1 MPWSNQSGGN
11 GSGGQGPKGPWG
23 SGGSNNSGMRP
34 PDLDELLRRLQENLK
49 RFLPA
54 GGLGRGGWA
63 VAGLAVAVLWLLSGF
78 YIVSPYEQGVVLQF
92 GKFIRHTQPG
102 VNYHLPWPIET
113 AYTPEVTRQKQT
125 NIGYRITSDN
135 SNQSQTEDVPDESLM
150 LTGDENIVDINFTV
164 FWQIK
169 DANAYLFNV
178 ENPEATVKAV
188 AESAMREAVG
198 QDQMDL
204 ILTSDRERIQVKVQK
219 LMQEALDSY
228 RAGIQ
233 VTDVQMQKAEPP
245 DDVRAAYLDVQAALA
260 DQDRKRNEAE
270 AYANQ
275 IIPQARG
282 EAAQIVQD
290 AEAYRQQVIAEAT
303 GAAKRFLLI
312 DAEYKKAPEVTR
324 RRIYLETMT
333 QVLAPMNKVIV
344 DDSAKG
350 VVPYFQLP
358 MSKVMA
364 PPSAPQRRPGDQ
376 SSAPT
381 PAPPTAAPS
390 DQGGGQ

>member
-1 MPWSNQSGGN
+1 MGPSG
-11 GSGGQGPKGPWG
+11 
-23 SGGSNNSGMRP
+23 NNGMRP
-34 PDLDELLRRLQENLK
+34 PDFEGLLRRLQENLK
-49 RFLPA
+49 RYLPA
-54 GGLGRGGWA
+54 GGLGKGGWA
-63 VAGLAVAVLWLLSGF
+63 VAGLAVVILWLLSGF
-78 YIVSPYEQGVVLQF
+78 YIVSPYEQGVVLRF
-92 GKFIRHTQPG
+92 GKFIRHTEPG

-113 AYTPEVTRQKQT
+113 AYTPEVTRQKQI
-125 NIGYRITSDN
+125 NIGYRVTSDN
-135 SNQSQTEDVPDESLM
+135 GNQSQTEDIPDESLM

-178 ENPEATVKAV
+178 ENPEATIKAV

-198 QDQMDL
+198 QDHMDL
-204 ILTSDRERIQVKVQK
+204 ILTSDREKIQVKVQK
-219 LMQEALDSY
+219 LMQRTLDSY
-228 RAGIQ
+228 RAGIL

-245 DDVRAAYLDVQAALA
+245 DEVRAAYLDVQAALA

-282 EAAQIVQD
+282 EAAQIIQD
-290 AEAYRQQVIAEAT
+290 AEGYRQQAVAEAT
-303 GAAKRFLLI
+303 GDAKRFLLI
-312 DAEYKKAPEVTR
+312 DQEYKKAPEVTR
-324 RRIYLETMT
+324 RRIYLETMS

-358 MSKVMA
+358 MSKAVSA
-364 PPSAPQRRPGDQ
+364 PSAPQRRPGDQ

-381 PAPPTAAPS
+381 PTPPAVTPA